1 MTVLISR
8 HLKVF
13 FRDKTSVFFSL
24 LAVIIILALY
34 LLFLGDV
41 WAQDL
46 VKAVG
51 AKESTKALVSS
62 WIMAGIL
69 AITSITTVMGAFG
82 TIVDDRV
89 NNIIKDFKS
98 APVSDTKVAYS
109 YIFASFIIGLIM
121 TLFTFV
127 IAEIYIVISGGEL
140 LPFISMLK
148 VFGIVALSSLCSTA
162 MISLLVSF
170 FKSQAAFGTAST
182 VIGTLI
188 GFLTGIYIP
197 IGALPSA
204 VQLAIKLFPIAHSAQ
219 LLRQIMIE
227 PLGQQ
232 VFAGVPQAVVEEFQ
246 ETMGITFRLGGE
258 AIGASTSLLII
269 SGATVLF
276 FVLSALRFSK
286 KSK

>member
-1 MTVLISR
+1 
-8 HLKVF
+8 
-13 FRDKTSVFFSL
+13 
-24 LAVIIILALY
+24 
-34 LLFLGDV
+34 
-41 WAQDL
+41 
-46 VKAVG
+46 
-51 AKESTKALVSS
+51 
-62 WIMAGIL
+62 
-69 AITSITTVMGAFG
+69 MGAFG

-182 VIGTLI
+182 VIGT
-188 GFLTGIYIP
+188 
-197 IGALPSA
+197 
-204 VQLAIKLFPIAHSAQ
+204 
-219 LLRQIMIE
+219 
-227 PLGQQ
+227 
-232 VFAGVPQAVVEEFQ
+232 
-246 ETMGITFRLGGE
+246 
-258 AIGASTSLLII
+258 
-269 SGATVLF
+269 
-276 FVLSALRFSK
+276 
-286 KSK
+286 